1 MDIQKIR
8 ERFKHYRQRIA
19 ELNEELE
26 SSYFYHEEAISRAN
40 QRANQRVEAC
50 RRESAERERQAEADR
65 WYREGEI
72 EKATKELEQARVY
85 GDSWGAERALKKL
98 KRLY

>member
-26 SSYFYHEEAISRAN
+26 SSYFYHGEAIS
-40 QRANQRVEAC
+40 RANQRVEAC